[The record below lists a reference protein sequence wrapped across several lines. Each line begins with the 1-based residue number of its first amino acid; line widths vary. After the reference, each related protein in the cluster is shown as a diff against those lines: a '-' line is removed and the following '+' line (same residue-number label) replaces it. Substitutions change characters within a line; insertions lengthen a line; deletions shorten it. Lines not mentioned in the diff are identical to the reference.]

1 VKFLAK
7 KSFNLTPI
15 AMHQSFMGTISKIFS
30 LNMAIC
36 LWFAAFF
43 TFKLS
48 AQDLQTITK
57 LPKVVNESSG
67 MELNDKH
74 QVWTLNDS
82 GGKAELYLCDTT
94 GRLIRTLK
102 IANAQNRDW
111 EDMTQDDQGNYYI
124 GDFGN
129 NNNQRKDLTIYKIPN
144 PDQVEASFVKA
155 EKITF
160 AFEDQ
165 KAFPPPSDQL
175 NFDCESVIWKDGYLY
190 LFSKHR
196 TFPMRTNLY
205 RLPDAPGDYV
215 AKKISSFQT
224 SGPDETDLFNHW
236 ISAAD
241 ISPDGTKVCIISSG
255 KMWIFYNFEG
265 DDFFSGQHKRID
277 LSSSSQREA
286 VVFVSNTRVYLTD
299 EEWFGGIGR
308 NLYSID
314 ISEK

>member
-1 VKFLAK
+1 
-7 KSFNLTPI
+7 
-15 AMHQSFMGTISKIFS
+15 MHQFFTEAISKMFFLNIITCLWFSALFS
-30 LNMAIC
+30 LN
-36 LWFAAFF
+36 L
-43 TFKLS
+43 T

-67 MELNDKH
+67 MELNDNN
-74 QVWTLNDS
+74 QIWTLNDS
-82 GGKAELYLCDTT
+82 GGKPELYLCDTT

-102 IANAQNRDW
+102 IANAKNRDW
-111 EDMTQDDQGNYYI
+111 EDLTQDDRGNYYI

-129 NNNQRKDLTIYKIPN
+129 NNNGRKDLTIYKIPN
-144 PDQVEASFVKA
+144 PDRVRADFVRA
-155 EKITF
+155 QTITF
-160 AFEDQ
+160 SFEDQ
-165 KAFPPPSDQL
+165 TAFPPPRDQL
-175 NFDCESVIWKDGYLY
+175 NFDCESVIWKDGHLY

-215 AKKISSFQT
+215 AQKISSFQT

-265 DDFFSGQHKRID
+265 DDFFSGQHRRID

-286 VVFVSNTRVYLTD
+286 IVFVSNTSVYMTD

-308 NLYSID
+308 NLYVFD
-314 ISEK
+314 ISNK

>member
-1 VKFLAK
+1 
-7 KSFNLTPI
+7 
-15 AMHQSFMGTISKIFS
+15 MHQFFTEAISKMFFLNIITCLWFSALFS
-30 LNMAIC
+30 LN
-36 LWFAAFF
+36 L
-43 TFKLS
+43 T

-67 MELNDKH
+67 MELNDNN
-74 QVWTLNDS
+74 QIWTLNDS
-82 GGKAELYLCDTT
+82 GGKPELYLCDTT

-102 IANAQNRDW
+102 IANAKNRDW
-111 EDMTQDDQGNYYI
+111 EDLTQDDRGNYYI

-129 NNNQRKDLTIYKIPN
+129 NNNGRKDLTIYKIPN
-144 PDQVEASFVKA
+144 PDRVRADFVRA
-155 EKITF
+155 QTITF
-160 AFEDQ
+160 SFEDQ
-165 KAFPPPSDQL
+165 TAFPPPRDQL
-175 NFDCESVIWKDGYLY
+175 NFDCESVIWKDGHLY

-215 AKKISSFQT
+215 AQKISSFQT

-255 KMWIFYNFEG
+255 KIWIFYNFEG
-265 DDFFSGQHKRID
+265 DDFFSGQHRRID

-286 VVFVSNTRVYLTD
+286 IVFVSNTSVYMTD

-308 NLYSID
+308 NLYVFD
-314 ISEK
+314 ISNK

>member
-1 VKFLAK
+1 
-7 KSFNLTPI
+7 
-15 AMHQSFMGTISKIFS
+15 MHQFFTEAISKMFFLNIITCLWFSALFS
-30 LNMAIC
+30 LN
-36 LWFAAFF
+36 L
-43 TFKLS
+43 T

-67 MELNDKH
+67 MELNDNN
-74 QVWTLNDS
+74 QIWTLNDS
-82 GGKAELYLCDTT
+82 GGKPELYLCDTT

-102 IANAQNRDW
+102 IANAKNRDW
-111 EDMTQDDQGNYYI
+111 EDLTQDDRGNYYI

-129 NNNQRKDLTIYKIPN
+129 NNNGRKDLTIYKIPN
-144 PDQVEASFVKA
+144 PDRVRADFVRA
-155 EKITF
+155 ETITF
-160 AFEDQ
+160 TFEDQ
-165 KAFPPPSDQL
+165 TAFPPPRDQL
-175 NFDCESVIWKDGYLY
+175 NFDCESVIWKDGHLY

-215 AKKISSFQT
+215 AQKISSFQT

-255 KMWIFYNFEG
+255 KIWIFYDFEG
-265 DDFFSGQHKRID
+265 DDFFSGQHRRID

-286 VVFVSNTRVYLTD
+286 IVFVSNTSVYMTD

-308 NLYSID
+308 NLYVFD
-314 ISEK
+314 ISNK

>member
-1 VKFLAK
+1 
-7 KSFNLTPI
+7 
-15 AMHQSFMGTISKIFS
+15 MHQFFTEAISKMFFLNIITCLWFSALFS
-30 LNMAIC
+30 LN
-36 LWFAAFF
+36 L
-43 TFKLS
+43 T

-67 MELNDKH
+67 MELNDNN
-74 QVWTLNDS
+74 QIWTLNDS
-82 GGKAELYLCDTT
+82 GGKPELYLCDTT

-102 IANAQNRDW
+102 IANAKNRDW
-111 EDMTQDDQGNYYI
+111 EDLTQDDRGNYYI

-129 NNNQRKDLTIYKIPN
+129 NNNGRKDLTIYKIPN
-144 PDQVEASFVKA
+144 PDRVRADFVRA
-155 EKITF
+155 QTITF
-160 AFEDQ
+160 SFEDQ
-165 KAFPPPSDQL
+165 TAFPPPRDQL
-175 NFDCESVIWKDGYLY
+175 NFDCESVIWKDGHLY

-215 AKKISSFQT
+215 AQKISSFQT

-255 KMWIFYNFEG
+255 KMWIFYDFEG
-265 DDFFSGQHKRID
+265 DDFFSGQHRRID

-286 VVFVSNTRVYLTD
+286 IVFVSNTSVYMTD

-308 NLYSID
+308 NLYVFD
-314 ISEK
+314 ISNK

>member
-1 VKFLAK
+1 
-7 KSFNLTPI
+7 
-15 AMHQSFMGTISKIFS
+15 MHQFFTEAISKMFFLNIITCLWFSALFS
-30 LNMAIC
+30 LN
-36 LWFAAFF
+36 L
-43 TFKLS
+43 T

-67 MELNDKH
+67 MELNDNN
-74 QVWTLNDS
+74 QIWTLNDS
-82 GGKAELYLCDTT
+82 GGKPELYLCDTT
-94 GRLIRTLK
+94 GGLIRTLK
-102 IANAQNRDW
+102 IANAKNRDW
-111 EDMTQDDQGNYYI
+111 EDLTQDDRGNYYI

-129 NNNQRKDLTIYKIPN
+129 NNNGRKDLTIYKIPN
-144 PDQVEASFVKA
+144 PDRVRADFVRA
-155 EKITF
+155 QTITF
-160 AFEDQ
+160 SFEDQ
-165 KAFPPPSDQL
+165 TAFPPPRDQL
-175 NFDCESVIWKDGYLY
+175 NFDCESVIWKDGHLY

-215 AKKISSFQT
+215 AQKISSFQT

-255 KMWIFYNFEG
+255 KMWIFYDFEG
-265 DDFFSGQHKRID
+265 DDFFSGQHRRID

-286 VVFVSNTRVYLTD
+286 IVFVSNTSVYVTD

-308 NLYSID
+308 NLYVFD
-314 ISEK
+314 ISNK

>member
-1 VKFLAK
+1 
-7 KSFNLTPI
+7 
-15 AMHQSFMGTISKIFS
+15 MHQFFTEAISKMFFLNIITCLWFSALFS
-30 LNMAIC
+30 LN
-36 LWFAAFF
+36 L
-43 TFKLS
+43 T

-67 MELNDKH
+67 MELNDNN
-74 QVWTLNDS
+74 QIWTLNDS
-82 GGKAELYLCDTT
+82 GGKPELYLCDTT
-94 GRLIRTLK
+94 GGLIRTLK
-102 IANAQNRDW
+102 IANAKNRDW
-111 EDMTQDDQGNYYI
+111 EDLTQDDRGNYYI

-129 NNNQRKDLTIYKIPN
+129 NNNGRKDLTIYKIPN
-144 PDQVEASFVKA
+144 PDRVRADFVRA
-155 EKITF
+155 QTITF
-160 AFEDQ
+160 SFEDQ
-165 KAFPPPSDQL
+165 TAFPPPRDQL
-175 NFDCESVIWKDGYLY
+175 NFDCESVIWKDGHLY

-215 AKKISSFQT
+215 AQKISSFQT

-255 KMWIFYNFEG
+255 KMWIFYDFEG
-265 DDFFSGQHKRID
+265 DDFFSGQHRRID

-286 VVFVSNTRVYLTD
+286 IVFVSNTSVYMTD

-308 NLYSID
+308 NLYVFD
-314 ISEK
+314 ISNK

>member
-1 VKFLAK
+1 
-7 KSFNLTPI
+7 
-15 AMHQSFMGTISKIFS
+15 MHQFFTEAISKMFFLNIITCLWFSALFS
-30 LNMAIC
+30 LN
-36 LWFAAFF
+36 L
-43 TFKLS
+43 T

-67 MELNDKH
+67 MELNDNN
-74 QVWTLNDS
+74 QIWTLNDS
-82 GGKAELYLCDTT
+82 GGKPELYLCDTT

-102 IANAQNRDW
+102 IANAKNRDW
-111 EDMTQDDQGNYYI
+111 EDLTQDDRGNYYI

-129 NNNQRKDLTIYKIPN
+129 NNNGRKDLTIYKIPN
-144 PDQVEASFVKA
+144 PDRVRADFVRA
-155 EKITF
+155 ETITF
-160 AFEDQ
+160 TFEDQ
-165 KAFPPPSDQL
+165 TAFPPPRDQL
-175 NFDCESVIWKDGYLY
+175 NFDCESVIWKDGHLY

-215 AKKISSFQT
+215 AQKISSFQT

-255 KMWIFYNFEG
+255 KMWIFYDFEG
-265 DDFFSGQHKRID
+265 DDFFSGQHRRID

-286 VVFVSNTRVYLTD
+286 IVFVSNTSVYVTD

-308 NLYSID
+308 NLYVFD
-314 ISEK
+314 ISNK

>member
-1 VKFLAK
+1 
-7 KSFNLTPI
+7 
-15 AMHQSFMGTISKIFS
+15 MHQFFTEAISKMFFLNIITCLWFSALFS
-30 LNMAIC
+30 LN
-36 LWFAAFF
+36 L
-43 TFKLS
+43 T

-67 MELNDKH
+67 MELNDNN
-74 QVWTLNDS
+74 QIWTLNDS
-82 GGKAELYLCDTT
+82 GGKPELYLCDTT

-102 IANAQNRDW
+102 IANAKNRDW
-111 EDMTQDDQGNYYI
+111 EDLTQDDRGNYYI

-129 NNNQRKDLTIYKIPN
+129 NNNGRKDLTIYKIPN
-144 PDQVEASFVKA
+144 PDRVRADFVRA
-155 EKITF
+155 QTITF
-160 AFEDQ
+160 SFEDQ
-165 KAFPPPSDQL
+165 TAFPPPRDQL
-175 NFDCESVIWKDGYLY
+175 NFDCESVIWKDGHLY

-215 AKKISSFQT
+215 AQKISSFQT

-265 DDFFSGQHKRID
+265 DDFFSGQHRRID

-286 VVFVSNTRVYLTD
+286 IVFVSNTSVYVTD

-308 NLYSID
+308 NLYVFD
-314 ISEK
+314 ISNK